1 MNIIATHINANDN
14 STGGV
19 WEVSISKR
27 KTKGRR
33 HCRYRHRLRSIVVVS
48 YEQYT
53 QRTYT
58 NCSNEQLH

>member
-27 KTKGRR
+27 KTKGR
-33 HCRYRHRLRSIVVVS
+33 YRHRLRSIVVVS